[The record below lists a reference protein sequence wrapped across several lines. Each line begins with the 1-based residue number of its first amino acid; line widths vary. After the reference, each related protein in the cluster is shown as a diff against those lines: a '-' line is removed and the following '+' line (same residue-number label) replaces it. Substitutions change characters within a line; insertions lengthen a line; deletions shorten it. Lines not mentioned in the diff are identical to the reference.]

1 VVCEFN
7 IAGERIRQNKNI
19 GSLIRKIKEERKTG
33 KFIDNDNQKRDLQQM
48 RSCKQT
54 SDILSPN

>member
-1 VVCEFN
+1 MVCEVN

>member
-1 VVCEFN
+1 MVCEFN
-7 IAGERIRQNKNI
+7 IAGERVRQYKNI
-19 GSLIRKIKEERKTG
+19 GSLIRKIKEESKTG
-33 KFIDNDNQKRDLQQM
+33 KFIDSDNQKRDLQQM

>member
-1 VVCEFN
+1 MVCEFN